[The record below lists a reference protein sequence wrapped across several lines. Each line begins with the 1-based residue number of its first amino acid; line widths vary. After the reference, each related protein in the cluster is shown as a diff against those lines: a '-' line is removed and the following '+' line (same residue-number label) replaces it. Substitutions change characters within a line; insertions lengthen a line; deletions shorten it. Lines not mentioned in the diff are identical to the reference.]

1 MKIKSL
7 LIAASFA
14 VTASM
19 SFAETNSEVVCSYAP
34 TQSAAVKQIAA
45 GLGGAGAGAS
55 AILQATGLQF
65 VAHSG
70 GGYILT
76 GSGGYVAGTLLSPLV
91 APTVI
96 FATVAVAGA
105 AAVIVE
111 LSCAPRNHPEAIE
124 SIKRITADFNNA
136 LREANAKAIVAR
148 DNTVHRVREL
158 NESAIVSRDKAFEG
172 VKDANNRAI
181 DVRDK
186 FFAGVF

>member
-1 MKIKSL
+1 MTTKQLFIVAS
-7 LIAASFA
+7 IAL
-14 VTASM
+14 TTSM
-19 SFAETNSEVVCSYAP
+19 SFAETNSQVVCSYAP
-34 TQSAAVKQIAA
+34 SQSAAVKQIAA

-91 APTVI
+91 APIVI
-96 FATVAVAGA
+96 GVTVAVGGTAI
-105 AAVIVE
+105 VVE
-111 LSCAPRNHPEAIE
+111 LSCAPRNHPEAVE

-136 LREANAKAIVAR
+136 LREANSKAVVVR

-158 NESAIVSRDKAFEG
+158 NENAIVSRDKAFES

-181 DVRDK
+181 DVRNK